1 MRTRHHP
8 VSENVTF
15 DRIDFEKLKDQAK
28 AERAECLRQ
37 YGMAASGVVG
47 STLRTHPVIAISAA
61 LIISF
66 GVKMFFLSAPTA
78 EADTRPVPSAS
89 MNILQMHVDHPNGNN
104 LPEQQMNDMTFVEPL
119 P

>member
-1 MRTRHHP
+1 MN
-8 VSENVTF
+8 ENVTL
-15 DRIDFEKLKDQAK
+15 DRVDFEKLKDQAK

-47 STLRTHPVIAISAA
+47 STLRAHPVIAIAAA
-61 LIISF
+61 LIVSF
-66 GVKMFFLSAPTA
+66 GVKMFVLSAPTA

-89 MNILQMHVDHPNGNN
+89 MNI
-104 LPEQQMNDMTFVEPL
+104 NDMTLVEPL